1 MLGDSEMT
9 GQQVRLQRWA
19 MIGWGVGLDGQ
30 TYIARRLLYGRS
42 GWRESLRGLRLPPL
56 L

>member
-1 MLGDSEMT
+1 MT
-9 GQQVRLQRWA
+9 GQQVRQQRWA
-19 MIGWGVGLDGQ
+19 MRGWEVGLDGQ
-30 TYIARRLLYGRS
+30 KCIARRLLYGRS